1 MITSRLAVSVST
13 VLALAAFACSSAPS
27 TDIGTGTPTKNAT
40 KTGDKPGTGNSTGT
54 TPGGNTTD
62 PAPSTPLQDT
72 KACGQKTTSK
82 ACGDCCLASAP
93 TALDAADQVW
103 GECICAATACQTEC
117 SASICSTTDT
127 QAAPTAACD
136 SCLMAKGQAC
146 EDKAATT
153 CDADPK
159 CKAAHACIVTNC
171 DPIAQKEAAAAGS
184 GAMPETLRAA
194 RLTSYR
200 QQ

>member
-1 MITSRLAVSVST
+1 MITSRLAVSLST
-13 VLALAAFACSSAPS
+13 VLALAAFACSAAPT
-27 TDIGTGTPTKNAT
+27 TDTGTGTPTKNAT
-40 KTGDKPGTGNSTGT
+40 KTGDKTGNDTSTGA
-54 TPGGNTTD
+54 TPGGNTD

-72 KACGQKTTSK
+72 NACGQKTTSQ

-103 GECICAATACQTEC
+103 AECACAATACQTEC
-117 SASICSTTDT
+117 SASICSTTDN
-127 QAAPTAACD
+127 QNQPTAACE
-136 SCLMAKGQAC
+136 SCLQAKGPAC
-146 EDKAATT
+146 EEKAAAT

-159 CKAAHACIVTNC
+159 CKTAEACLVTNC
-171 DPIAQKEAAAAGS
+171 DPIAQKEGAGGN
-184 GAMPETLRAA
+184 GAMPATLRAA